1 MGNLLR
7 KGSPHPSKPFL
18 KIRRKVRWK
27 AGARKFRRARRT
39 GESKAQAI
47 CRSSSRFRAGRS
59 HAEFTKPSAKPP
71 GARKFRETRHTA
83 GVGRRRPCGRRVRRR
98 GGASIAAFTKPS
110 TKLPGARKFREARRT
125 ADVGRRRPCGRRVRR
140 RGATKPCGIY
150 EAQMK
155 RELPEATPF
164 CNQTQC
170 RIARSVSLSNRWIL
184 ETSSATL
191 MVSPAL
197 AWLREETRAIIFCSP
212 VTR

>member
-7 KGSPHPSKPFL
+7 KGSPRPSKPFL
-18 KIRRKVRWK
+18 KIRRKVRRK
-27 AGARKFRRARRT
+27 ASARKFRETRRTGESKAQAICRSSSRFRAGRSIAESPKPSTKPPGARKFRRARRT

-47 CRSSSRFRAGRS
+47 CRSSSRFR
-59 HAEFTKPSAKPP
+59 
-71 GARKFRETRHTA
+71 
-83 GVGRRRPCGRRVRRR
+83 
-98 GGASIAAFTKPS
+98 
-110 TKLPGARKFREARRT
+110 
-125 ADVGRRRPCGRRVRR
+125 
-140 RGATKPCGIY
+140 GATKPCGIY

-164 CNQTQC
+164 GTQTQC

>member
-7 KGSPHPSKPFL
+7 KGSPRPSKPFL
-18 KIRRKVRWK
+18 KIRRKVRRK
-27 AGARKFRRARRT
+27 AGARKFRETRRT
-39 GESKAQAI
+39 AESKAQAI
-47 CRSSSRFRAGRS
+47 CRSSSRFRVGRS
-59 HAEFTKPSAKPP
+59 IAEFTKPSTKPP
-71 GARKFRETRHTA
+71 GARKFRRARRTA
-83 GVGRRRPCGRRVRRR
+83 GVGRW
-98 GGASIAAFTKPS
+98 
-110 TKLPGARKFREARRT
+110 
-125 ADVGRRRPCGRRVRR
+125 RPCGRRVRR
-140 RGATKPCGIY
+140 RGATKPCGIS

-164 CNQTQC
+164 CKQTQC